1 MEKML
6 IIGIAGGSGSGKTTI
21 AEKLKARFG
30 EDISVL
36 THDSY
41 YKRTDGLTQEERA
54 VLNYDCPDSLE
65 TDLMVSHINALKRG
79 EPISCPIYDFTV
91 HNRSSEVRIVYPTKV
106 LLLDGI
112 LVLADPELRECMDI
126 KIFVDTPDDIR
137 ILRRIKRDVNKRGR
151 SLESVINQYLTTVRP
166 MHEMYV
172 APSRKYA
179 DIIIPEG
186 GRNVVA
192 MDMLETRV
200 RNHLAG
206 E

>member
-30 EDISVL
+30 EEVTVL

-200 RNHLAG
+200 RNHLGG